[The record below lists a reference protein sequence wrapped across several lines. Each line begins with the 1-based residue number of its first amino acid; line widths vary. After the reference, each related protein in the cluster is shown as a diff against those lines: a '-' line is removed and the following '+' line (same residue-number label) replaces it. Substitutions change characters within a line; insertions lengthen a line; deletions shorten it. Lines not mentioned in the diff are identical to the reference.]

1 MPPAAWRVC
10 EYAVP
15 TTPFGSDVVV
25 TVSAGGAMV
34 RLKPA
39 LAVCT
44 DEPESVTLK
53 VSGVA
58 VTCALGVP
66 LIKPVDAFSDNP
78 AGKVPAVSCHVKAP
92 VPPVAA
98 RLWEYA
104 TPTWPLGRDVVVIV
118 NVAGAMVRFKYT
130 VPLRPEAPESVT
142 LNVSGAAVTG
152 VVGVPPISPV
162 EAFSAKPAGK
172 VPAVSCHVKATVPPV
187 AARLWEYATPTWPLG
202 RDVVV
207 IVNVAAAMI
216 RFKFPVAVCAVEA
229 FSAKPAGKVPAV
241 SCHVKAPVP
250 PVAAR
255 LWEYA
260 TPTWPLGRDVVVIVN
275 VAGAMVRFK
284 FTVAVCAQDPES
296 VTLNVSGVAVTGVV
310 GVPPISP
317 VEAFSAKPAGNV
329 PAVSCHVK
337 APVPPVAANVC
348 E

>member
-1 MPPAAWRVC
+1 
-10 EYAVP
+10 
-15 TTPFGSDVVV
+15 
-25 TVSAGGAMV
+25 MV
-34 RLKPA
+34 RVA
-39 LAVCT
+39 GAIVSVRFTVAVCAE
-44 DEPESVTLK
+44 DPESVTLN

-58 VTCALGVP
+58 VTGVVGVP
-66 LIKPVDAFSDNP
+66 PISPVEAFSAKP
-78 AGKVPAVSCHVKAP
+78 AGNVPAVSCHVKAP

-118 NVAGAMVRFKYT
+118 NVAGAMVRFKFA
-130 VPLRPEAPESVT
+130 VAVCAEDPESVT
-142 LNVSGAAVTG
+142 LNVSGVAVTG

-162 EAFSAKPAGK
+162 EAFSAKPAGN
-172 VPAVSCHVKATVPPV
+172 VPAVSCHVKAPVPPV

-207 IVNVAAAMI
+207 IVNVAGAMVSV
-216 RFKFPVAVCAVEA
+216 RFTVAVCAEDPESVTLNVSGVAVTGVVGVPPISPVEA
-229 FSAKPAGKVPAV
+229 LSAKPAGKVPAV

-284 FTVAVCAQDPES
+284 FTVAVCAEDPES

-317 VEAFSAKPAGNV
+317 VEAFSAKPAGNF

-337 APVPPVAANVC
+337 EIGRAHV
-348 E
+348 